1 MPKTPLMKRIRNK
14 SRDVRHNLSARVGGT
29 EHYEKE
35 WSEKDYD
42 RFYWESVDHPHRD
55 LLMTKI
61 SAYSPVSLLEIGCSS
76 GPNLLRAARAFPTAT
91 LRGIDINSK
100 SIEIGRKMF
109 AESGITNVELGV
121 GKADDLTP
129 IADKSFDIV
138 LTDAVLI
145 YIGKDKID
153 TVARE
158 MLRIARKAIVMVE
171 YYESGAGGG
180 GSFIMKKGYWARDYS
195 ALFKPMKGVSDVV
208 LTKITR
214 EIWDDDY
221 WSTYGNV
228 IEVRLKNA

>member
-35 WSEKDYD
+35 WSAREYD
-42 RFYWESVDHPHRD
+42 RFYWESVNHPHRD

-61 SAYSPVSLLEIGCSS
+61 SAYSPGSLLEIGCSS
-76 GPNLLRAARAFPTAT
+76 GPNLLRVARAYPGAK

-100 SIEIGRKMF
+100 SIEIGKKMF
-109 AESGITNVELGV
+109 AESGIANVDLGV
-121 GKADDLTP
+121 GKADDLAS

-158 MLRIARKAIVMVE
+158 MQRIARKAIVMVE
-171 YYESGAGGG
+171 YHETGASGEGR
-180 GSFIMKKGYWARDYS
+180 FIMKKGYWARDYS

-214 EIWDDDY
+214 DIWDDDY
-221 WSTYGNV
+221 WSSYGHV
-228 IEVRLKNA
+228 IEVRLKDA